1 MQTTVFG
8 ILPDG
13 RTVREYTLENKNFS
27 VSFISWAGAIRK
39 FVAWGRDIICG
50 FDTLEDYLTDTSHQ
64 GALVG
69 RYANRIADGRFT
81 LNGKEYQLEKND
93 RGGRVH
99 LHGGARGYSRR
110 LWEVLAAGDDFVT
123 FHMDSPDGDSGYPGH
138 LVVDVTYR
146 LAEDGLLIDYTATTD
161 ADTPICLTNHGYWN
175 LLGCGGGK
183 VYDARVTIN
192 AEEYSPVDPD
202 TMIPTGHAKVAGT
215 VFDLRTPTRLGDR
228 ISENFGGYDHNFLLR
243 GTPVEVCDGTSLAL
257 AATVEDGG
265 MRMTVLTDQPCVQ
278 FYMANG
284 LRGKTPFKGG
294 VRQDVHTA
302 YCFETQTEPDGPN
315 RGEAIL
321 HPDGVYR
328 HTSFYRIEK
337 I

>member
-1 MQTTVFG
+1 MQTSVFG
-8 ILPDG
+8 TLPDG

-39 FVAWGRDIICG
+39 FIAYGRDIICG
-50 FDTLEDYLTDTSHQ
+50 FDTLDAYLSDSSHQ

-69 RYANRIADGRFT
+69 RYANRIADGHFR
-81 LNGKEYQLEKND
+81 LNGTDYQLEKND

-110 LWEVLAAGDDFVT
+110 LWDVLAAGDDFVT

-146 LAEDGLLIDYTATTD
+146 LSENGLLIDYTATTD
-161 ADTPICLTNHGYWN
+161 ADTPINLTNHGYWN
-175 LLGCGGGK
+175 LLGCGGGT
-183 VYDARVTIN
+183 VYDARVMIN
-192 AEEYSPVDPD
+192 ADQYSPVDPL
-202 TMIPTGHAKVAGT
+202 TMIPTGHENVDGT
-215 VFDLRTPTRLGDR
+215 LFDLRVPTRLGDR
-228 ISENFGGYDHNFLLR
+228 IFDSFGGYDHNFILR
-243 GTPVEVCDGTSLAL
+243 GTPSETSEGRELPL
-257 AATVEDGG
+257 AAVIEDGG
-265 MRMTVLTDQPCVQ
+265 LRMTLLTDQPCVQ
-278 FYMANG
+278 FYMANS
-284 LRGKTPFKGG
+284 LRGATPFKGG
-294 VRQDVHTA
+294 VRQAAHTA

-321 HPDGVYR
+321 HPNEVYR